1 MGTKDNHEQFLRL
14 LMQNDKSI
22 YAYILSVVSN
32 VSDADDIMQETSAV
46 LWRKFSEYNPELDFV
61 PWALTVA
68 RYQVLN
74 FLKKRKR
81 SKVVFSEDLMAS
93 IKDEVEKKLPE
104 MNDRLCALK
113 GCIKRL
119 DGNDQAILK
128 LRYDKGLTL
137 ENVGAKISKST
148 RAAFYS
154 LSRIHKLLMVCVE
167 KKLKGLL
174 ADG

>member
-1 MGTKDNHEQFLRL
+1 MNRNDSQEQFLRL
-14 LMQNDKSI
+14 LMLNDKSI

-32 VSDADDIMQETSAV
+32 ISDADDIMQETSAV
-46 LWRKFSEYNPELDFV
+46 LWRKFSEFDRNLDFV

-74 FLKKRKR
+74 YFKKKKR
-81 SKVVFSEDLMAS
+81 SKVVFSDDLMIS
-93 IKDEVEKKLPE
+93 IKEEFEKKTPQI
-104 MNDRLCALK
+104 NDRLYALK
-113 GCIKRL
+113 NCIKQL
-119 DGNDQAILK
+119 DDTDRDILK

-137 ENVGAKISKST
+137 ESIGDHISKST

-174 ADG
+174 TDG